1 MRRLPLAIAL
11 LLIAPL
17 ACAQVYKWTDAHG
30 TVHYSQTPPANG
42 TKYSRVA
49 VTGSAEPLS
58 QPEASASTETA
69 PEQDR
74 APAAS
79 SIPMADTP
87 ANRAKLCAS
96 LKSNLAM
103 LRGSGPV
110 VMNAGGKQLLMNAKL
125 RQEQIA
131 KSEAQYQQYCAD

>member
-30 TVHYSQTPPANG
+30 TVHYSQMPPASG
-42 TKYSRVA
+42 TKYSRVT
-49 VTGSAEPLS
+49 VTGSAEPLARTD
-58 QPEASASTETA
+58 ASASAETA
-69 PEQDR
+69 PEQDH

-79 SIPMADTP
+79 SVPMTDTP

-96 LKSNLAM
+96 LKSNLAV
-103 LRGSGPV
+103 LKGSGPV
-110 VMNAGGKQLLMNAKL
+110 VMNSGGKQMVIDAEARK
-125 RQEQIA
+125 QQIA
-131 KSEAQYQQYCAD
+131 NAEAQYQRYCAS